1 MASVTGPKS
10 TWKAAPPIVQERD
23 PGYPSGKSPSAE
35 RNMPVEGGKIPANT
49 NIVR

>member
-10 TWKAAPPIVQERD
+10 NWVSATTVQPSEG
-23 PGYPSGKSPSAE
+23 GYPTGKTPAAE